1 MPPYDLFDHIARG
14 GLLEAWNSFF
24 EFYLWLR
31 VCHERMGWPMLPHTQ
46 LRCAMSKARAFSL
59 PGKLG
64 TAAKALGAHEL
75 KDEAGS
81 ALIRKLCVP
90 RNPSKKQIN
99 HAVEVTRAASSV
111 YEMQRLIDSEL
122 MYVNRA
128 TPVNAAVDFQNFYAY
143 NRQDIKSEA
152 AVSILCPDLSPRELD
167 LWLVDQAINIRGIHI
182 DQKALQDC
190 ISIVNQA
197 TEKYT
202 TELQTITGGAIQ
214 TASERDKIL
223 DFLSSRGVH
232 MGTLDADA
240 VEEAL
245 HSPDNRRMPDVA
257 RRVLEIRD
265 ALAGASVKKL
275 FAIERTLCRDSRLRD
290 LFAFCGADRTG
301 RWAGRGAQPQNMP
314 SSGPKV
320 ARCTCGHTS
329 WAKLIACPKCS
340 RLRGPSDGCDWG
352 AEAMET
358 ALADIASRSL
368 EYVEQQWGDAIAAVS
383 GCLRGLFTA
392 APGHDLLCSD
402 YSAIEAVVLAEIAGE
417 EWRQEV
423 FRTHGKIYEMSA
435 SKITGTPLQEY
446 LDHKKRTGMHH
457 SDRKKFGKIPELASG
472 YGGGKGAWIAF
483 GADEFMTESEM
494 QEAIWAW
501 RDASPAIAG
510 RSEGAARRNGKPVVK
525 GFWYGLQDA
534 AHMAVSNPGTCYSY
548 QAPPTRYGQPPA
560 ITYGMKGS
568 VLYCRLPSGRLLAYH
583 GARLEQVV
591 GYNGRTELQLTYMG
605 LEATTKQWVRL
616 STWGGKLCENVTQ
629 AVARDLLG
637 FALPNLERAGYPV
650 VLHVHDEVAAEV
662 PVGQGDIVE
671 FERIMAAVPDWATGW
686 PVKAAG
692 GWRGRRYRKE

>member
-1 MPPYDLFDHIARG
+1 
-14 GLLEAWNSFF
+14 
-24 EFYLWLR
+24 
-31 VCHERMGWPMLPHTQ
+31 
-46 LRCAMSKARAFSL
+46 
-59 PGKLG
+59 
-64 TAAKALGAHEL
+64 
-75 KDEAGS
+75 
-81 ALIRKLCVP
+81 
-90 RNPSKKQIN
+90 
-99 HAVEVTRAASSV
+99 
-111 YEMQRLIDSEL
+111 
-122 MYVNRA
+122 
-128 TPVNAAVDFQNFYAY
+128 
-143 NRQDIKSEA
+143 
-152 AVSILCPDLSPRELD
+152 
-167 LWLVDQAINIRGIHI
+167 
-182 DQKALQDC
+182 
-190 ISIVNQA
+190 
-197 TEKYT
+197 
-202 TELQTITGGAIQ
+202 
-214 TASERDKIL
+214 
-223 DFLSSRGVH
+223 
-232 MGTLDADA
+232 
-240 VEEAL
+240 
-245 HSPDNRRMPDVA
+245 
-257 RRVLEIRD
+257 
-265 ALAGASVKKL
+265 
-275 FAIERTLCRDSRLRD
+275 
-290 LFAFCGADRTG
+290 
-301 RWAGRGAQPQNMP
+301 
-314 SSGPKV
+314 
-320 ARCTCGHTS
+320 
-329 WAKLIACPKCS
+329 
-340 RLRGPSDGCDWG
+340 
-352 AEAMET
+352 MET